1 VASLTEPGSNDGG
14 TPYYLVWPRAV
25 TGGLNDKSTGIHC
38 RVHKEPKGRE
48 VGPRCSA
55 GKARNMNTNQK
66 SSARLR
72 RRLVNTRGYLSVV
85 ALLVFFVVFAALAP
99 RVFLTLPNL
108 YRVLQHSVITAIS
121 AMGLTFPLLLGGID
135 LSIGAVFAFVGI
147 VGATLATAGGLGAM
161 LAGGL
166 VVGLVL
172 GLVNGTLHV
181 FLRIPSFVVTLGM
194 MLMLQAAGV
203 LVTGGREIILAR
215 CCLGLGTGVVLVIV
229 GAVVAVAT
237 WFIISGTKF
246 GENLRSIG
254 NSEPVAKELGV
265 PIRVVKIGAFALCGL
280 LAGLAG
286 LLNTAY
292 TRFAVPDSGSLT
304 YLLSAMVVVFLG
316 GTSITGSEG
325 GSVWG
330 IVVGAIAIAL
340 LENGM
345 VITGVPS
352 MYQPICTGAIL
363 LAVVA
368 ITTKRRGL
376 SGQRLVIK

>member
-1 VASLTEPGSNDGG
+1 MTATRKVL
-14 TPYYLVWPRAV
+14 
-25 TGGLNDKSTGIHC
+25 
-38 RVHKEPKGRE
+38 
-48 VGPRCSA
+48 A
-55 GKARNMNTNQK
+55 G
-66 SSARLR
+66 LR
-72 RRLVNTRGYLSVV
+72 RRLANTQGGYLSLL
-85 ALLVFFVVFAALAP
+85 ALVVFFVLFASLSP
-99 RVFLTLPNL
+99 RVFVTLPNL

-147 VGATLATAGGLGAM
+147 VGATLAATGGLAAM
-161 LAGGL
+161 VAGGL
-166 VVGLVL
+166 VVGLL
-172 GLVNGTLHV
+172 IGLVNGTLHV

-203 LVTGGREIILAR
+203 LVTGGREIILDQSSV
-215 CCLGLGTGVVLVIV
+215 GLGAGGVLLAV
-229 GAVVAVAT
+229 GALVAVAT
-237 WFIISGTKF
+237 WFLTNGTTF

-254 NSEPVAKELGV
+254 NSEPVSKDLGV
-265 PIRVVKIGAFALCGL
+265 PIRLVKIAAFGLCGL

-286 LLNTAY
+286 LLNTGY
-292 TRFAVPDSGSLT
+292 THFAVPDSSSLT
-304 YLLSAMVVVFLG
+304 YLLNAMVVVFLG

-330 IVVGAIAIAL
+330 IVVGAVAIAL

-352 MYQPICTGAIL
+352 LHQPIYIGVIL

-368 ITTKRRGL
+368 VTTKRRSL